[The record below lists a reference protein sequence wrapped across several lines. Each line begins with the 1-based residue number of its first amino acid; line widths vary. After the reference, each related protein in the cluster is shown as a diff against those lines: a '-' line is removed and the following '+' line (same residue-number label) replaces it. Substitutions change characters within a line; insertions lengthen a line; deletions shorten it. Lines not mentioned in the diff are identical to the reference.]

1 MDTVQDAL
9 DLAAMIRYEGGAACA
24 AVDKWSVAEN
34 FVILSRGLA
43 GEILQKLTNYQV
55 KLAIYGDFSRCTSK
69 PLQDF
74 IRESNRGRDFFFT
87 EDPGETVERLAKAG
101 IRAKAR
107 ARPMDA
113 SSFCRPAGLQRLL

>member
-9 DLAAMIRYEGGAACA
+9 ELAAMIRYEGGAACA
-24 AVDKWSVAEN
+24 AVDKRSVAEN

-74 IRESNRGRDFFFT
+74 NRESNRGKTVFFLAT
-87 EDPGETVERLAKAG
+87 EAEALHKLKGE
-101 IRAKAR
+101 
-107 ARPMDA
+107 
-113 SSFCRPAGLQRLL
+113 